1 MEEYIVRMENI
12 QKNFGTVKAVRSGQ
26 FNLKKGEIHS
36 IIGENGAGKSTM
48 MKMLYGMYPIDGGK
62 IFLNGQELTHYTT
75 KDAIAAGIGMVHQEF
90 MLVNEL
96 TVLENVILGFE
107 PTRGLAIDR
116 QAARKKISQYI
127 ETYHMDIQLDK
138 KINQISV
145 GEAQRVEIIKT
156 LSRGANVIILDE
168 PTSVLTPQETEKLF
182 EILND
187 LKQAGH
193 PIVFISHKL
202 NEVMEISDR
211 ITVMRN
217 GEFMGTLEAKDTNE
231 RELAMKMVGREV
243 LLNIQREHVEPGET
257 ILEVDHIWSTGERE
271 KSKLRDVSFSV
282 RAGEIVG
289 IAGVDGNGQSELAE
303 AIAGLR
309 RVEKGSIRICGAQT
323 ENKDPKK
330 IRAAGMSFIPENR
343 NKTGLDH
350 ASSIATN
357 LIATD
362 IPKYCMKLGIVRHKE
377 AEAHAQK
384 MIERF
389 RIRAG
394 GTNVNTASLSGGN
407 AQKVIVAREVSA
419 NNRFLLASQP
429 TRGVDIGAIEQIRE
443 TLEQEKTKG
452 CGILLISTELEEIM
466 SLSDRILVM
475 YEGKISAPID
485 AKTAT
490 EEQLGMLMLGGS
502 VQEGTGC

>member
-107 PTRGLAIDR
+107 PTKGLAIDR

-257 ILEVDHIWSTGERE
+257 ILEVDHIWST
-271 KSKLRDVSFSV
+271 D
-282 RAGEIVG
+282 
-289 IAGVDGNGQSELAE
+289 
-303 AIAGLR
+303 
-309 RVEKGSIRICGAQT
+309 T
-323 ENKDPKK
+323 
-330 IRAAGMSFIPENR
+330 IP
-343 NKTGLDH
+343 
-350 ASSIATN
+350 
-357 LIATD
+357 
-362 IPKYCMKLGIVRHKE
+362 
-377 AEAHAQK
+377 
-384 MIERF
+384 
-389 RIRAG
+389 
-394 GTNVNTASLSGGN
+394 
-407 AQKVIVAREVSA
+407 
-419 NNRFLLASQP
+419 
-429 TRGVDIGAIEQIRE
+429 
-443 TLEQEKTKG
+443 
-452 CGILLISTELEEIM
+452 
-466 SLSDRILVM
+466 SD
-475 YEGKISAPID
+475 
-485 AKTAT
+485 
-490 EEQLGMLMLGGS
+490 EQLQKSFAALPNIG
-502 VQEGTGC
+502 